1 MTRVGVLGTL
11 VTIVLSAA
19 LPTAGQE
26 LTGRWGDVRLPRQLV
41 VNSPTKKTKALA
53 VVTLSTTCPLARR
66 LVPRLNDLQREYA
79 SEGVDFVALFPNG
92 ADDLAEI
99 ARYAVEMD
107 LALPVFKDDPHQPWH
122 AELAMRTTPAVVLL
136 DVREGFSLSRV
147 VYRGQIDGKW
157 AGGTQTGGQPYLAEA
172 LASFVAGTPPEVPE
186 TAASGC
192 KIEPR
197 AFYERTDLAKVEYY
211 RDVLPLLQN
220 SCQSC
225 HRPGEAG
232 AELFA
237 AFDSYEAVAAASPT
251 MLDRMQNRIMPP
263 WHADVSPEAG
273 VGGLKNDPRLTD
285 RQINLFRAWVED
297 GCPAGD
303 PADAPPAVDWPDPE
317 AWKIGEPDL
326 VFAMPEPYVVP
337 RERLDEYQYY
347 RVPADFPEDRYI
359 QAIEVRPGNKAVVHH
374 IGAIVGP
381 ATQEPLSSHEAML
394 KLYGLVGDRVR
405 KIGDY
410 IAGDPFNAR
419 VYPEQYALK
428 LPAGHDIF
436 FEMHYTPTGKSE
448 EHDVSSMAIR
458 WADVEPEHVL
468 QTKVFNRKDVRIPPH
483 EVHYQR
489 THYCQFS
496 TDVLIY
502 ALGPHMHFR
511 GKDFTLY
518 KVEFPQTAQE
528 RRRLVLRVPTY
539 HFGWQRTYEFETPL
553 QLKAGEALLAVTH
566 FDNSRFN
573 PNNPDPEALV
583 RYGLLSE
590 QEMLNLRVKYERV
603 DFGEDE

>member
-53 VVTLSTTCPLARR
+53 VVTFSTTCPLARR
-66 LVPRLNDLQREYA
+66 LVPRLNDLQRQYA
-79 SEGVDFVALFPNG
+79 PEGVDFVALFPNG
-92 ADDLAEI
+92 ADDLTEI

-211 RDVLPLLQN
+211 RDVLPLLQR

-251 MLDRMQNRIMPP
+251 MLDRIQNRIMPP

-285 RQINLFRAWVED
+285 RQINLFRGGVGD

-347 RVPADFPEDRYI
+347 RVPANFTEDRYI
-359 QAIEVRPGNKAVVHH
+359 QAVEVRPGNKAVVHH

-381 ATQEPLSSHEAML
+381 ATEEPLSSHEAML

-419 VYPEQYALK
+419 VYP
-428 LPAGHDIF
+428 
-436 FEMHYTPTGKSE
+436 
-448 EHDVSSMAIR
+448 
-458 WADVEPEHVL
+458 
-468 QTKVFNRKDVRIPPH
+468 VRIPPH

-528 RRRLVLRVPTY
+528 RRQLVLRVPTY